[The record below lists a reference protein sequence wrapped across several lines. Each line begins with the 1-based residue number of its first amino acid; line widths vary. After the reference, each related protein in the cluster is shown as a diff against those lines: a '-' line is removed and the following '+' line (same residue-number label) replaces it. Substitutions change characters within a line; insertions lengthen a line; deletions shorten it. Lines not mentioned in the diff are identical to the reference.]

1 MSARSLIFWAIAGFM
16 ALTAAMMLVPR
27 EVPVASLET
36 GLGPEV
42 TTSSL

>member
-16 ALTAAMMLVPR
+16 ALSAAMILVPR
-27 EVPVASLET
+27 EVPVASLEA

-42 TTSSL
+42 TTTSL